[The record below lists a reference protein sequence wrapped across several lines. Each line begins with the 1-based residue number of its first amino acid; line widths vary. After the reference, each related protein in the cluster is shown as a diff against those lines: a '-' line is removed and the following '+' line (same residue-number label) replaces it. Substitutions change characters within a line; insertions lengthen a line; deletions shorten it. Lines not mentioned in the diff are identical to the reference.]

1 MTDTQF
7 DEYLGRKRTR
17 LRLVGYAFLSLGM
30 IALIYNIIV
39 LNDPARGIK
48 VNHVIV
54 YDYHVKLRLVEF
66 LSIFPGVGAVL
77 VLIPRRVVDSFFKL
91 LFGRL

>member
-7 DEYLGRKRTR
+7 REYLERKLTR
-17 LRLVGYAFLSLGM
+17 LRLVGYAFLLLGM

-39 LNDPARGIK
+39 LGDPAKGIR

-77 VLIPRRVVDSFFKL
+77 VLIPRRVVESFFKL